1 MLGYRLSYIE
11 THHTA
16 NDPVQCDAAQ
26 YMANVLITLRRITLQ
41 MILCSVMELNVGL
54 TR

>member
-16 NDPVQCDAAQ
+16 DDPVQCDAAQ
-26 YMANVLITLRRITLQ
+26 CGADSVVTLRRITLQ
-41 MILCSVMELNVGL
+41 MILCSVMQLNVGL
-54 TR
+54 TA